1 MIRSAAFAH
10 AAALTCLVALA
21 ATAGASFAAEPE
33 HMDHP
38 APTKEMRAK
47 MAAAH
52 EQMAACL
59 KSDRPIMECHEEM
72 MKHHDEYMMH
82 HEDGEHEGMERHE
95 HDCMHRWHHDHD
107 KAAADQPPADAKPK

>member
-1 MIRSAAFAH
+1 MTRNVTFART
-10 AAALTCLVALA
+10 AALACLLALA
-21 ATAGASFAAEPE
+21 ATAGTTYAAEPE

-38 APTKEMRAK
+38 APTKEMRAT

-59 KSDRPIMECHEEM
+59 KSDRPIAECHAEM

-82 HEDGEHEGMERHE
+82 HEGMEQHE
-95 HDCMHRWHHDHD
+95 HDCMHQWHHDHD

>member
-1 MIRSAAFAH
+1 MIPRVTFPRATG
-10 AAALTCLVALA
+10 LVCLLALA
-21 ATAGASFAAEPE
+21 ATAGTTFAAEPE

-38 APTKEMRAK
+38 APTKEMRAT

-59 KSDRPIMECHEEM
+59 KSDRPIAECHAEM

-82 HEDGEHEGMERHE
+82 HEDGEHEGMDKQ
-95 HDCMHRWHHDHD
+95 DCMHRPHHDH
-107 KAAADQPPADAKPK
+107 AAADQPPADAKPK